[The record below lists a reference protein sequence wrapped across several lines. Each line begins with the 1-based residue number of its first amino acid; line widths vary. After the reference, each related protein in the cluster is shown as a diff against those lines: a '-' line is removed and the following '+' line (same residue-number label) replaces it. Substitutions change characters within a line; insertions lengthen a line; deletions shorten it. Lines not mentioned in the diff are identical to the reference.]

1 MSGIVDRNTLIA
13 ADWAQGAI
21 IDREHVDQYHPAEYF
36 VILSQTCDILNGSL
50 SAEPTVELLPIIL
63 KPGRNK
69 PDKNLANGFNPR
81 KIEFQVAI
89 KGQPKWHSAE
99 IPALIL
105 LPRERLLT
113 SAPSV
118 DAILPPATLN
128 GLLNWRIARYTRT
141 AFPEAFE
148 KSWEKQ
154 KENLFNAITA
164 QDDLIDSML
173 ISLDP
178 FDEITEGDYYEVE
191 IILLIK
197 PQIFADPIHS
207 ETLRKISEEI
217 QTHLT
222 AIPEFAEPNCA
233 VLSLDSMTLWD
244 RRKFVDFSRYDY
256 LSFGEA
262 D

>member
-1 MSGIVDRNTLIA
+1 MVDRDTLIA
-13 ADWAQGAI
+13 AGWAQGAT
-21 IDREHVDQYHPAEYF
+21 IDRQHVDPGHPAEYF

-63 KPGRNK
+63 KPGENK
-69 PDKNLANGFNPR
+69 PDKNLANGLNPR

-89 KGQPKWHSAE
+89 KGKPKWHSAE

-105 LPRERLLT
+105 LPREKLLT
-113 SAPSV
+113 CLPSV
-118 DAILPPATLN
+118 AAILPSETLN

-148 KSWEKQ
+148 KAWKNQ
-154 KENLFNAITA
+154 KDDLANAITA
-164 QDDLIDSML
+164 HDDLIDSML
-173 ISLDP
+173 IALDP
-178 FDEITEGDYYEVE
+178 FDEITDGDYYEVE
-191 IILLIK
+191 IILLIR
-197 PQIFADPIHS
+197 PQIFADPTHS
-207 ETLRKISEEI
+207 ETLKQVSEEI

-222 AIPEFAEPNCA
+222 AIPEFAEPHCA
-233 VLSLDSMTLWD
+233 VQSLASMNLWD

-256 LSFGEA
+256 LSFGQA

>member
-1 MSGIVDRNTLIA
+1 MVDRNTLIA
-13 ADWAQGAI
+13 AGWAQGAI
-21 IDREHVDQYHPAEYF
+21 IDREHVAPDHPAEYF

-50 SAEPTVELLPIIL
+50 SAEPTVELLPIVL
-63 KPGRNK
+63 KPGKNK

-81 KIEFQVAI
+81 KIDFQVTI
-89 KGQPKWHSAE
+89 KRQPKWHSAE

-105 LPRERLLT
+105 LPREKLLICR
-113 SAPSV
+113 PSV
-118 DAILPPATLN
+118 DALLPPETLN

-148 KSWEKQ
+148 KAWKKQ
-154 KENLFNAITA
+154 KENLLNAITA
-164 QDDLIDSML
+164 RDDLIDSML

-178 FDEITEGDYYEVE
+178 FDEINEGDYYEVE
-191 IILLIK
+191 IILLIR
-197 PQIFADPIHS
+197 PQIFADPTHS
-207 ETLRKISEEI
+207 KSLKQVSEEI
-217 QTHLT
+217 QTHLS
-222 AIPEFAEPNCA
+222 AIPEFAEPHCA
-233 VLSLDSMTLWD
+233 VQSLASMNLWD